1 VSRKEFTDRVFSFFT
16 HAAGLVVKF
25 HEREA
30 SYVVSFDRPDFVER
44 AAELARLWKTQ
55 KLVRVVVEPNLDIV
69 SLEPVDRAA

>member
-1 VSRKEFTDRVFSFFT
+1 VSRKEFTDRVYSFYT

-44 AAELARLWKTQ
+44 AAELARLWKSQ
-55 KLVRVVVEPNLDIV
+55 MLVRVVVEPNLDIV
-69 SLEPVDRAA
+69 SLEAVERAA